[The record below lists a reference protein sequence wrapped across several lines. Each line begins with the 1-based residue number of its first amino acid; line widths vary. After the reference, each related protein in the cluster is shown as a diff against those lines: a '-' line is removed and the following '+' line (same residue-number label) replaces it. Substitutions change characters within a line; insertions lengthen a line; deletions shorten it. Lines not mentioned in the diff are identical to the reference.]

1 MLPLRLARSAL
12 FAAVC
17 VTLAALAHWFA
28 DGTLPGP
35 GHLALGAGLV
45 TAGAAALAG
54 REREPVLIAVLLGSA
69 QVLLHGLFSWHDAP
83 APMPP
88 GHGPATDLGMV
99 LCHLT
104 AALVT
109 GWWVARGETALWAVL
124 RRLAV
129 RLLQVLAPCST
140 FPRTAPA
147 PAYRSPG
154 GPYESVLRHAVVR
167 RGPPLPAAF

>member
-54 REREPVLIAVLLGSA
+54 RERAPVPIAVLLGSA
-69 QVLLHGLFSWHDAP
+69 QVLLHALFSWHAAP

-88 GHGPATDLGMV
+88 GHRPATDIGMV

-104 AALVT
+104 ATLVT
-109 GWWVARGETALWAVL
+109 GWWLARGETALWALL

-129 RLLQVLAPCST
+129 RLLLVLPSCPVYPLT
-140 FPRTAPA
+140 PPA

-154 GPYESVLRHAVVR
+154 GPYDSVLRHAVVR
-167 RGPPLPAAF
+167 RGPPLPAAL